1 MERSDER
8 SPQVNLLPEEAV
20 RLALDAI
27 HDLKE
32 AGVDPA
38 LARKLD
44 LAAEALTGTGHASPR
59 RQRRVFGAFAGD
71 FTIGPEFFEP
81 MSEADLRNWSAD

>member
-8 SPQVNLLPEEAV
+8 SPRGSLSPKEAV

-32 AGVDPA
+32 TGVDPA
-38 LARKLD
+38 LASKLD
-44 LAAEALTGTGHASPR
+44 EAAEALAGTKPASSG
-59 RQRRVFGAFAGD
+59 QRRVFGAFAGQ
-71 FTIGPEFFEP
+71 FAIGPEFFEP
-81 MSEADLRNWSAD
+81 MSETDLRNWSAD